1 MRVLWLQFRNV
12 VEALA
17 VEEAI
22 LRGRLENGSPDTL
35 CFWRGKKSVV
45 VGCDINRDK
54 VDFRLCNDLGI
65 PVYRRQTGGGAIYQ
79 DEGNLNY
86 SLIAP
91 LGVFQGKDAHDAG
104 HLIDFLVAK
113 AISKMNLNA
122 TATGGGTI
130 CVRGRKVAG
139 SAQFV
144 LWGYLLHHGVVAV
157 NTNLDLLQK
166 IISVNKIPVTTLER
180 ELGEVIEIER
190 VAAQICKE
198 FAAGLNTTV
207 FQGKLKEREEHMA
220 QRLLEEK
227 YLTLEWN
234 RCYNAKN

>member
-1 MRVLWLQFRNV
+1 M
-12 VEALA
+12 EALA
-17 VEEAI
+17 AEEAI
-22 LRGRLENGSPDTL
+22 LRCRLENGSPDTL

-54 VDFRLCNDLGI
+54 VDFKLCDELGI
-65 PVYRRQTGGGAIYQ
+65 PVYRRQSGGGAIYQ

-91 LGVFQGKDAHDAG
+91 LDGIFQGKDAHDAG
-104 HLIDFLVAK
+104 RLIDFLVAK

-122 TATGGGTI
+122 TGMGGGTI
-130 CVRGRKVAG
+130 CVEGRKVAG

-157 NTNLDLLQK
+157 NTNLDTLQR
-166 IISVNKIPVTTLER
+166 IISVNRIPVTTLER

-190 VAAQICKE
+190 LAAHICKE
-198 FAAGLNTTV
+198 FTASLNTSA
-207 FQGKLKEREEHMA
+207 FQGKLKEEEERMA

-227 YLTLEWN
+227 YLTLEWS
-234 RCYNAKN
+234 RCYHAKN